1 VISNDAG
8 RLDLLV
14 DQNHRAAEVPL
25 LVLES
30 LLLKKAGDFFISTV
44 ETLPSVT
51 SGDGFNQQGD
61 VSHLL
66 VDLAGS
72 ERQQRETTSTV
83 SCCGPAI

>member
-1 VISNDAG
+1 MISNDAG
-8 RLDLLV
+8 GLDLLV

-51 SGDGFNQQGD
+51 SGDRLNQ
-61 VSHLL
+61 
-66 VDLAGS
+66 
-72 ERQQRETTSTV
+72 
-83 SCCGPAI
+83 

>member
-1 VISNDAG
+1 MISNDAG

-30 LLLKKAGDFFISTV
+30 LLLKKACDFFISTV

-51 SGDGFNQQGD
+51 SGDRLNQQGD

-72 ERQQRETTSTV
+72 ARQQRETTSTA